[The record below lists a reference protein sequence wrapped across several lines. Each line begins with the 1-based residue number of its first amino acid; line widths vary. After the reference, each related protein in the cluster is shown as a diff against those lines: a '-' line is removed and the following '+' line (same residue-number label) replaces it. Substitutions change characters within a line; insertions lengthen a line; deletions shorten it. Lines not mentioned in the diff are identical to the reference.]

1 MSSSTRISSVHS
13 DEVVVVVESEQTALD
28 SFEKSPIGD
37 KLDQTRIDERPSRS
51 EEYGQKE
58 EIITDSDIDSS
69 AKESLPQEKGQAPAK
84 QASGAGTLP
93 FREVMVVFAGLLLG
107 TFLSSLDQT
116 IVNVCTTKIASQF
129 NSLTE
134 IPWIGSAYFL
144 TLTACQP
151 LYGKGSDIFGR
162 KTTFLFAIVVF
173 LLGSALCGA
182 AQNMTWI
189 IIARAISGAGAA
201 GIMSGAMIILTDL
214 VSLRDRGKYQGITG
228 AVLGLASV
236 IGPLLGGALTDHAT
250 WRWAFFINLPLGA
263 FTIFTVVKVLHLP
276 HNGGSFKA
284 KLARVD
290 FAGSF
295 TLIVGLI
302 LILLPLNWGGS
313 TYPWSSARIIVL
325 LCAGIAVLLLFCFI
339 ELKVAVE
346 PIIPFRLFKNR
357 TCVSV
362 FGTNVFLGMSF
373 FAFMF
378 YMPLYFQIVRQESA
392 TASGLEMLPMIVGLL
407 IATTSTGFMSSKWG
421 RYRPFI
427 WIGLALGT
435 VGMGLMLLLT
445 EESSRGKII
454 GFLFITGFG
463 LGCSTQMVM
472 LAIQSS
478 VEPKDIA
485 VAMAN
490 SAFSRTIGSVL
501 GVAIC
506 GTVFNNAVKNHLGPI
521 ILDNP
526 QYGIASVI
534 TDPYNVK
541 AFAPE
546 LQRAILHAYML
557 SLRAAFRVCCPLMGV
572 AFLISLCIQ
581 HHTLRRTRGGGPPPK
596 PEGQQQEPKPI
607 EERPKG
613 EQQV

>member
-1 MSSSTRISSVHS
+1 
-13 DEVVVVVESEQTALD
+13 
-28 SFEKSPIGD
+28 
-37 KLDQTRIDERPSRS
+37 
-51 EEYGQKE
+51 
-58 EIITDSDIDSS
+58 
-69 AKESLPQEKGQAPAK
+69 
-84 QASGAGTLP
+84 
-93 FREVMVVFAGLLLG
+93 
-107 TFLSSLDQT
+107 
-116 IVNVCTTKIASQF
+116 
-129 NSLTE
+129 
-134 IPWIGSAYFL
+134 
-144 TLTACQP
+144 
-151 LYGKGSDIFGR
+151 
-162 KTTFLFAIVVF
+162 
-173 LLGSALCGA
+173 
-182 AQNMTWI
+182 MTWI
-189 IIARAISGAGAA
+189 IIARGISGAGAA

-236 IGPLLGGALTDHAT
+236 IGPLLGGAFTDHAT

-263 FTIFTVVKVLHLP
+263 ITIFTVVKVLHLP
-276 HNGGSFKA
+276 HAGGSFKA

-290 FAGSF
+290 FAGSL

-313 TYPWSSARIIVL
+313 TYPWKSARIIVL
-325 LCAGIAVLLLFCFI
+325 FCVGFAVLLLFCYI

-357 TCVSV
+357 TCISV
-362 FGTNVFLGMSF
+362 FGTNIFLGMGF

-392 TASGLEMLPMIVGLL
+392 TTSGLEMLPLIVGLL
-407 IATTSTGFMSSKWG
+407 IATTGTGFMSSKWG

-427 WIGLALGT
+427 WVGLALGT

-454 GFLFITGFG
+454 GFLLLTGFG
-463 LGCSTQMVM
+463 LGCSTQMTM

-506 GTVFNNAVKNHLGPI
+506 GTVFNNAVKTHLGPL
-521 ILDNP
+521 ILQDSSIVKV
-526 QYGIASVI
+526 IA
-534 TDPYNVK
+534 DPYNVK
-541 AFAPE
+541 IFAPE
-546 LQRAILHAYML
+546 MQRAILHAYML
-557 SLRAAFRVCCPLMGV
+557 SLRAAFRVCCPCMGM
-572 AFLISLCIQ
+572 AFLVSLCIQ
-581 HHTLRRTRGGGPPPK
+581 HHTLRRTRGGGPPK
-596 PEGQQQEPKPI
+596 PEGQQQQPKPAD
-607 EERPKG
+607 EKPKG